1 MKIVSKTFISGHFN
15 EQLKD
20 LVGKNIFTLRFLP
33 SKVDGDIINCVT
45 SVNLIS
51 I

>member
-15 EQLKD
+15 EKIEN
-20 LVGKNIFTLRFLP
+20 LVRKNIFILRFLS
-33 SKVDGDIINCVT
+33 SKADRDIINCVT